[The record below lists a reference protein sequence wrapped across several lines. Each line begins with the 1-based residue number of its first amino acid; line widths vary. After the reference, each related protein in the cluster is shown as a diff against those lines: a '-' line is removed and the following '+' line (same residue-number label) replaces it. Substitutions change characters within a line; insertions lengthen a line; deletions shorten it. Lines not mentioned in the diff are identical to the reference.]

1 MYKYNTHVLAWF
13 IVAVLEQ
20 IACAVE
26 NCKDF
31 NGQELSS
38 LLKDLSNEQGFPH
51 GKVMA
56 LCRYAITG
64 GIVSLFHRY

>member
-1 MYKYNTHVLAWF
+1 MSKYNTHVFVWF
-13 IVAVLEQ
+13 IVAALEQ
-20 IACAVE
+20 IACAAE

-31 NGQELSS
+31 NSQELSS

-64 GIVSLFHRY
+64 GIVSRY

>member
-1 MYKYNTHVLAWF
+1 MFKYNTHVLVWF
-13 IVAVLEQ
+13 IVAVQEQ
-20 IACAVE
+20 TACAVE

-31 NGQELSS
+31 NSQELSS

-56 LCRYAITG
+56 ICRYTITG